1 MLSSCSFV
9 LYHIDAAFQS
19 IEVWSDGGPQ
29 HFKTKYCQWMWHF
42 LSSASFSNK
51 LIAHNFFASYHG
63 HSMADSHAATDKRL
77 LRGAY
82 NTSEL
87 QRKEVSEA
95 PISWG
100 PSSAADLSTLFIEN
114 ASRTQSFHLPSIPR
128 DADIKPNVA
137 GLNLIKSKHR
147 FQYTNGACLAF
158 KRTGQDAGLPFQF
171 KYL

>member
-1 MLSSCSFV
+1 
-9 LYHIDAAFQS
+9 
-19 IEVWSDGGPQ
+19 
-29 HFKTKYCQWMWHF
+29 MWHF

-51 LIAHNFFASYHG
+51 PIAHNFFSSYHG

-77 LRGAY
+77 LRAAY

-100 PSSAADLSTLFIEN
+100 PSSGADLSTLFTEN
-114 ASRTQSFHLPSIPR
+114 ASRTQSFYLPSIPR
-128 DADIKPNVA
+128 DADLKPHIA
-137 GLNLIKSKHR
+137 GLTLIKSQHR
-147 FQYTNGACLAF
+147 FEYAEGTCLAF
-158 KRTGQDAGLPFQF
+158 QRTGELFGKPFRF